1 MEIPHRQ
8 LSDEALLGVIEEYIS
23 REGTDYGHREY
34 SFEEKIEKRGDHG
47 TALET
52 SRARGPRL
60 RRAARRAPWATSARP
75 STSCSRRRESH
86 GCRHFGRRSILS
98 AAR

>member
-34 SFEEKIEKRGDHG
+34 SFEKKIEKVRSQLIKGEIKLLFDST
-47 TALET
+47 TA
-52 SRARGPRL
+52 
-60 RRAARRAPWATSARP
+60 
-75 STSCSRRRESH
+75 SCNLVKS
-86 GCRHFGRRSILS
+86 G
-98 AAR
+98 